1 MEQFKKTPVDV
12 LVCHSASG
20 KQKPTAILYDD
31 GKTYP
36 IEKITEC
43 FHAKAAKTDGQVALR
58 YTIRVHGKETYLYEK
73 DGIFFVEA
81 KVKER
86 LACRI

>member
-1 MEQFKKTPVDV
+1 MEQYRKTPVDV
-12 LVCHSASG
+12 LVRHSTSG
-20 KQKPTAILYDD
+20 KLMPAAILYDD

-36 IEKITEC
+36 IEKVTEC
-43 FHAKAAKTDGQVALR
+43 FYAKASKIGGEMALR
-58 YTIRVHGKETYLYEK
+58 YTIRVHGKETYLFEK

-86 LACRI
+86 LPCRI

>member
-1 MEQFKKTPVDV
+1 MEHYRKTPVDV
-12 LVCHSASG
+12 LVRHSTSG
-20 KQKPTAILYDD
+20 KLKPAAILYDD

-36 IEKITEC
+36 IEKVTEC
-43 FHAKAAKTDGQVALR
+43 FYAKAAKTDGEVALR
-58 YTIRVHGKETYLYEK
+58 YTIRVHGKVTYLYEK

-86 LACRI
+86 LPCRI